1 MKKILLSAIL
11 AFCGIVC
18 LNAVP
23 AYPGK
28 MTVRQPDGSTITVIK
43 HGDEWGHWMTDMK
56 GNVLKRDARGFLV
69 ADNSVSASQI
79 RKASAARRVEKRRHV
94 AANRV
99 STPIA
104 LGEKHFLVILV
115 EFSDKKFSNAKENFS
130 NLLNQKGYSANG
142 GTGSARDYYYDN
154 SHGKFTPLFDVYGP
168 VTLSKT
174 MAYYGENDSQ
184 GNDKH
189 AEEAVVE
196 GLTALKTQID
206 FSKYDNDGDKWVDL
220 VFMYYAGYGEA
231 DYGGDDCEDTIWP
244 HQWDI
249 REGGESFS
257 SNGYSVSSYAC
268 SNELIGSG
276 ENQGKLEG
284 IGTACHE
291 FGHAMGL
298 PDFYDTDYETNDQAA
313 GLFSYSL
320 MDSGSYNND
329 VRTPP
334 YLNIE
339 ERIILGWLDESAI
352 RDFTASGTVSIP
364 NVDENVAYKTPT
376 DVAGEYFVYEC
387 RELKGWDSYIPA
399 PGMIVYHVDKSSRS
413 IRITDF
419 GNVQA
424 SELWGDWGKY
434 NSINENGSHPCFYI
448 VPSADQS
455 NLLFGHK
462 YYEEY
467 GYYFEESNGPKIPF
481 PGSQNVTSYV
491 PKSWNG
497 VNSAYTFSDISYSA
511 SSGLSLKVSVPSA
524 ELSYPTIA
532 NPKGGT
538 YQVGDTFQLSLEAND
553 AGTPAS
559 VEWYFDDAK
568 TAASSVQLTSAGNHT
583 IEARVTTT
591 AGLQQIVT
599 LEIKVQ

>member
-1 MKKILLSAIL
+1 MLTAIL
-11 AFCGIVC
+11 AFCGIVS

-43 HGDEWGHWMTDMK
+43 HGDEWGHWMTDTY
-56 GNVLKRDARGFLV
+56 GNVLKRDNKGFLV
-69 ADNSVSASQI
+69 ADNSVSVSQI
-79 RKASAARRVEKRRHV
+79 RKASAARRVEKRRHA

-154 SHGKFTPLFDVYGP
+154 SHGKFTPVFDVYGP

-174 MAYYGENDSQ
+174 MAYYGGNDSQ
-184 GNDKH
+184 GNDEH
-189 AEEAVVE
+189 PAEAVVE
-196 GLTALKTQID
+196 GLTALKSEID
-206 FSKYDNDGDKWVDL
+206 FSKYDNDGDKCVDL

-231 DYGGDDCEDTIWP
+231 DYGGDDCDDTIWP

-249 REGGESFS
+249 RYEGLSFS

-387 RELKGWDSYIPA
+387 REMKGWDSYIPA

-462 YYEEY
+462 YYEGY

-568 TAASSVQLTSAGNHT
+568 TAASSVQLTSAGTHT
-583 IEARVTTT
+583 IEAAVSYSGGRK
-591 AGLQQIVT
+591 QIVT